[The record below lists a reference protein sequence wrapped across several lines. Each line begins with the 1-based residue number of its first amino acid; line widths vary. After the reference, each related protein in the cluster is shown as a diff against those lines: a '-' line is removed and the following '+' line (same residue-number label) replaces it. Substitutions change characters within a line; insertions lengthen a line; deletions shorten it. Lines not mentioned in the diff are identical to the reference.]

1 MSSSTKQQ
9 QLADVAR
16 DLVADGI
23 CSELAASATQLVPGE
38 GSPDAEVM
46 FIGEAPGAQEDAQ
59 GRPFVGASG
68 KLLGTMLE
76 SISLSREQVYI
87 TNIVKYRPPSNRDPK
102 PVEIAAMMPYLQRQ
116 IDIIQPKLIVF
127 LGRHAMNVFLPELK
141 ISQAHGQVVRQDD
154 KLYLPLYHPAAA
166 LYNPGQRQTLFDD
179 FAGIPAALQQIKPQS

>member
-1 MSSSTKQQ
+1 M
-9 QLADVAR
+9 
-16 DLVADGI
+16 
-23 CSELAASATQLVPGE
+23 PGE

-127 LGRHAMNVFLPELK
+127 LGRHAMNVLLPELK
-141 ISQAHGQVVRQDD
+141 IGQAHGKVVRQDGNV
-154 KLYLPLYHPAAA
+154 YLPLYHPAAA

-179 FAGIPAALQQIKPQS
+179 FAGIPAALQQIKSQS

>member
-68 KLLGTMLE
+68 KLLGAMLE

-141 ISQAHGQVVRQDD
+141 IGQAHGLVVRQDGNV
-154 KLYLPLYHPAAA
+154 YLPLYHPAAA

-179 FAGIPAALQQIKPQS
+179 FAGIPAALQQIKSQS